1 MGQKQRW
8 VKCVRKGIGGRRTDK
23 RKEERSKDKKKK
35 KKRQVTIEEGMW
47 AKHDFTP

>member
-8 VKCVRKGIGGRRTDK
+8 VKCVRKGTGGRRTDK

-35 KKRQVTIEEGMW
+35 KKETGNHRGRYVGKT
-47 AKHDFTP
+47 